1 MKKQCEN
8 ILLFLDEE
16 LKEEEKRDFKDHLES
31 CEDCKSFLSSYKERY
46 ETISSPAPGLKSDQ
60 KQELWKSIESS
71 INNTINNS
79 WQMSKKWLVAAAV
92 ALFALNIFNVYT
104 VFQNKDQS
112 YYETQIAYEST
123 SEDWYEDSALD
134 KMIYD
139 LSENGG
145 GNNE

>member
-1 MKKQCEN
+1 
-8 ILLFLDEE
+8 
-16 LKEEEKRDFKDHLES
+16 
-31 CEDCKSFLSSYKERY
+31 
-46 ETISSPAPGLKSDQ
+46 
-60 KQELWKSIESS
+60 
-71 INNTINNS
+71 
-79 WQMSKKWLVAAAV
+79 MSKKWLVAAAV